1 MVKVS
6 EIRKKFI
13 ERIMKRR
20 PVGLKLTG
28 FGKKFKVKKHTV

>member
-6 EIRKKFI
+6 EIRKKFV

-20 PVGLKLTG
+20 PVGLKLKR
-28 FGKKFKVKKHTV
+28 FGEKFKVKKHR

>member
-13 ERIMKRR
+13 KRIMKRR
-20 PVGLKLTG
+20 PVGLKLTR
-28 FGKKFKVKKHTV
+28 FGEIFKVKKHK